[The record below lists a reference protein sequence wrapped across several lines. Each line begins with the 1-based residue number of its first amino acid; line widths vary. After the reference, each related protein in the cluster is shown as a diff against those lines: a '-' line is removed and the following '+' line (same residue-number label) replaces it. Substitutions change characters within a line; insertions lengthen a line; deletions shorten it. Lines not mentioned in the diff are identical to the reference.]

1 MKELRKK
8 RKGLRAI
15 LLSGVVVLAGG
26 LFMAAS
32 SPDFAL
38 GRNLQILF
46 NLFRELNLMYVDPV
60 DPDQMLKDAAE
71 GMVSRLDPYTELI
84 PESEMSDFEI
94 MTTGKYGGMG
104 AMIRKSGDY
113 VMIAQPYRN
122 FPADKAGLVI
132 GDLLLEVNGQDI
144 KGMEVAAVSAL
155 LKGAPGTS
163 LKLKVKKLLSGETEE
178 VSLKRERIT
187 ISGVTYSGMV
197 ADSIGYI
204 AHSDFTEDCS
214 SDIRNA
220 YMLLKKQGMKA
231 LILDLRGNGGG
242 ILQEAVKI
250 LSMFVPKGTEVVRM
264 QGRQKQTDAT
274 FITQNEPIDTD
285 IPLVVLVNSTSASAS
300 EIVAGALQDL
310 DRAVLIGQRT
320 FGKGLVQSTLP
331 LGYNAYVKLTTA
343 KYYIPSGRC
352 IQAIDYA
359 HRAEDGSVGVVP
371 DSLIRE
377 YTTRQGRKVY
387 DGGGIMP
394 DVRIPAS
401 YYSNF
406 AIALYNNG
414 FIEDYANEYY
424 KRHREG
430 IDVDTFK
437 LSESDYQDFVRFMAD
452 KTVDFQSE
460 TKEAL
465 DQLRKK
471 AERDKYLD
479 RISDEL
485 TAIEQ
490 KIQENKESDLVSFRD
505 DITRLL
511 EGEILLRYHYK
522 EGVARHNLPTDPGVT
537 EAVKLLN
544 DRARYQQILSSQD
557 TERK

>member
-1 MKELRKK
+1 MKENTKKK
-8 RKGLRAI
+8 RSYRYI
-15 LLSGVVVLAGG
+15 LVSGVIVLMGG
-26 LFMAAS
+26 LFMAAAN
-32 SPDFAL
+32 PDFAL

-46 NLFRELNLMYVDPV
+46 NLFRELNLLYVDPI
-60 DPDQMLKDAAE
+60 DSDKMLKDAAE
-71 GMVSRLDPYTELI
+71 GMVSKLDPYTELI

-113 VMIAQPYRN
+113 VVIAQPYRG
-122 FPADKAGLVI
+122 FPADKAGLVV
-132 GDLLLEVNGQDI
+132 GDLLLEVDGKDI
-144 KGMEVAAVSAL
+144 KGMDVADVSAL
-155 LKGAPGTS
+155 LKGTPGTP
-163 LKLKVKKLLSGETEE
+163 LRLKVKRLLTDRTEE
-178 VSLKRERIT
+178 VSFKRERIT

-220 YMLLKKQGMKA
+220 FMSLKKQGMKG

-274 FITQNEPIDTD
+274 FITQNEPIDTE

-300 EIVAGALQDL
+300 EIVAGAFQDL
-310 DRAVLIGQRT
+310 DRGVLIGQRT
-320 FGKGLVQSTLP
+320 FGKGLVQSTIP

-352 IQAIDYA
+352 IQAIDYT
-359 HRAEDGSVGVVP
+359 HRAEDGSVGAVP

-377 YTTRQGRKVY
+377 YVTSRGRKVY
-387 DGGGIMP
+387 DGGGVMP
-394 DVRIPAS
+394 DIRIPAS

-406 AIALYNNG
+406 AIQLYNNG
-414 FIEDYANEYY
+414 FIEDFANEYY
-424 KRHREG
+424 KQHREG
-430 IDVDTFK
+430 VDVDTFT
-437 LSESDYQDFVRFMAD
+437 LSEGDYRDFVTFMAD
-452 KTVDFQSE
+452 KPVDFESE
-460 TKEAL
+460 TQEAL

-479 RISDEL
+479 RIGDEL
-485 TAIEQ
+485 SAIES
-490 KIQENKESDLVSFRD
+490 KIKEDKQADLESFRD
-505 DITRLL
+505 DITRLI

-522 EGVARHNLPTDPGVT
+522 DGVARHNLPADPGVV
-537 EAVKLLN
+537 EAVGLLN
-544 DRARYQQILSSQD
+544 DPVRYREILHSQD

>member
-1 MKELRKK
+1 
-8 RKGLRAI
+8 
-15 LLSGVVVLAGG
+15 
-26 LFMAAS
+26 
-32 SPDFAL
+32 
-38 GRNLQILF
+38 
-46 NLFRELNLMYVDPV
+46 MYVDPV

>member
-1 MKELRKK
+1 MKEILKK
-8 RKGLRAI
+8 RKGFRYI
-15 LLSGVVVLAGG
+15 LLSGIVVVAGG

-32 SPDFAL
+32 NPDFAL

-60 DPDQMLKDAAE
+60 DPDKMLEDAAE

-113 VMIAQPYRN
+113 VMIAQPYRG

-132 GDLLLEVNGQDI
+132 GDLVLEVNGQDI
-144 KGMEVAAVSAL
+144 KGMEVADVSAR
-155 LKGAPGTS
+155 LKGTPGTP
-163 LKLKVKKLLSGETEE
+163 LKLKVRKLLSGEIEE

-220 YMLLKKQGMKA
+220 FMSLKKQGMKA
-231 LILDLRGNGGG
+231 LILDLRSNGGG

-274 FITQNEPIDTD
+274 FITQNDPVDTE

-300 EIVAGALQDL
+300 EIVSGALQDL

-320 FGKGLVQSTLP
+320 FGKGLVQSTIP

-359 HRAEDGSVGVVP
+359 HRAEDGSVGAVP

-394 DVRIPAS
+394 DIRIPAS

-414 FIEDYANEYY
+414 FIEDFANEYY
-424 KRHREG
+424 KEHREG
-430 IDVDTFK
+430 VDVDTFK
-437 LSESDYQDFVRFMAD
+437 LSEAEYQDFVRFMAD
-452 KTVDFQSE
+452 KTVDFESE

-485 TAIEQ
+485 TAIEN
-490 KIQENKESDLVSFRD
+490 KIQEDKQSDLTSFRE
-505 DITRLL
+505 DITRLI

-544 DRARYQQILSSQD
+544 DPVRYQQILTSQD

>member
-1 MKELRKK
+1 MKENTKK
-8 RKGLRAI
+8 KKSYRYI
-15 LLSGVVVLAGG
+15 LVSGVIVLMGG
-26 LFMAAS
+26 LFMAAAN
-32 SPDFAL
+32 PDFAL

-46 NLFRELNLMYVDPV
+46 NMFRELNLLYVDPI
-60 DPDQMLKDAAE
+60 DSDKMLKDAAE
-71 GMVSRLDPYTELI
+71 GMVSKLDPYTELI

-113 VMIAQPYRN
+113 VVIAQPYRG

-132 GDLLLEVNGQDI
+132 GDLLLEVDGKEI
-144 KGMEVAAVSAL
+144 KGMDVADVSAL
-155 LKGAPGTS
+155 LKGTPGTP
-163 LKLKVKKLLSGETEE
+163 LRLKVKRLLTGQTED
-178 VSLKRERIT
+178 VSFKRERIT

-220 YMLLKKQGMKA
+220 FMSLKKQGMKG

-274 FITQNEPIDTD
+274 FITQNEPIDTE

-300 EIVAGALQDL
+300 EIVAGAFQDL
-310 DRAVLIGQRT
+310 DRGVLIGQRT
-320 FGKGLVQSTLP
+320 FGKGLVQSTIP

-352 IQAIDYA
+352 IQAIDYT
-359 HRAEDGSVGVVP
+359 HRAEDGSVGAVP

-377 YTTRQGRKVY
+377 YVTSRGRKVY
-387 DGGGIMP
+387 DGGGVMP
-394 DVRIPAS
+394 DIRIPAS

-406 AIALYNNG
+406 AIELYNNG
-414 FIEDYANEYY
+414 FIEDFANEYY
-424 KRHREG
+424 KKHREG
-430 IDVDTFK
+430 VDVDTFK
-437 LSESDYQDFVRFMAD
+437 LSEGDYRDFVGFMAD
-452 KTVDFQSE
+452 KPVDFESE
-460 TKEAL
+460 TQEAL

-479 RISDEL
+479 RIGDEL
-485 TAIEQ
+485 SAIES
-490 KIQENKESDLVSFRD
+490 KIREDKQADLESFRD
-505 DITRLL
+505 DIVRLI

-522 EGVARHNLPTDPGVT
+522 DGVARHNLPADPGVV
-537 EAVKLLN
+537 EAVGLLS
-544 DRARYQQILSSQD
+544 DPARYREILTSQD

>member
-1 MKELRKK
+1 M
-8 RKGLRAI
+8 
-15 LLSGVVVLAGG
+15 
-26 LFMAAS
+26 
-32 SPDFAL
+32 
-38 GRNLQILF
+38 
-46 NLFRELNLMYVDPV
+46 
-60 DPDQMLKDAAE
+60 
-71 GMVSRLDPYTELI
+71 
-84 PESEMSDFEI
+84 
-94 MTTGKYGGMG
+94 
-104 AMIRKSGDY
+104 
-113 VMIAQPYRN
+113 
-122 FPADKAGLVI
+122 
-132 GDLLLEVNGQDI
+132 
-144 KGMEVAAVSAL
+144 
-155 LKGAPGTS
+155 
-163 LKLKVKKLLSGETEE
+163 
-178 VSLKRERIT
+178 
-187 ISGVTYSGMV
+187 
-197 ADSIGYI
+197 
-204 AHSDFTEDCS
+204 
-214 SDIRNA
+214 
-220 YMLLKKQGMKA
+220 
-231 LILDLRGNGGG
+231 
-242 ILQEAVKI
+242 
-250 LSMFVPKGTEVVRM
+250 
-264 QGRQKQTDAT
+264 
-274 FITQNEPIDTD
+274 
-285 IPLVVLVNSTSASAS
+285 
-300 EIVAGALQDL
+300 
-310 DRAVLIGQRT
+310 
-320 FGKGLVQSTLP
+320 
-331 LGYNAYVKLTTA
+331 
-343 KYYIPSGRC
+343 
-352 IQAIDYA
+352 
-359 HRAEDGSVGVVP
+359 VP

>member
-15 LLSGVVVLAGG
+15 LFSGVVVLVGG

>member
-1 MKELRKK
+1 MREKIKGKK
-8 RKGLRAI
+8 SVRYILISGL
-15 LLSGVVVLAGG
+15 VVVLGG
-26 LFMAAS
+26 LWMAAAN
-32 SPDFAL
+32 PDFAL

-60 DPDQMLKDAAE
+60 DPDKMLEDAAE

-94 MTTGKYGGMG
+94 MTTGKYGGIG
-104 AMIRKSGDY
+104 ALIRKSGDY
-113 VMIAQPYRN
+113 VMIAQPYRG
-122 FPADKAGLVI
+122 FPADKAGLII
-132 GDLLLEVNGQDI
+132 GDLLQEVDGKNLE
-144 KGMEVAAVSAL
+144 GMDVADVSAL

-163 LKLKVKKLLSGETEE
+163 VRLKVKKLLSGNVEE
-178 VSLKRERIT
+178 VVVKRERIT

-197 ADSIGYI
+197 SDSVGYI

-220 YMLLKKQGMKA
+220 FMSLQKQGMKA

-264 QGRQKQTDAT
+264 QGRQKQSDAT
-274 FITQNEPIDTD
+274 FITQNDPIDTE
-285 IPLVVLVNSTSASAS
+285 IPLIVLVNSTSASAS

-352 IQAIDYA
+352 IQAIDYT

-377 YTTRQGRKVY
+377 YTTARGRKVY

-394 DVRIPAS
+394 DIRIPTT

-414 FIEDYANEYY
+414 FIEDFANEYY
-424 KRHREG
+424 KKHREG

-437 LSESDYQDFVRFMAD
+437 LSEEEYRDFVHFMND
-452 KTVDFQSE
+452 KTVDFESE

-479 RISDEL
+479 RIGDEL
-485 TAIEQ
+485 TAIEN
-490 KIQENKESDLVSFRD
+490 KIQEDKQADLESFRE
-505 DITRLL
+505 DITRLI
-511 EGEILLRYHYK
+511 ESEILLRYHYK
-522 EGVARHNLPTDPGVT
+522 DGVARHNLPTDPGVV
-537 EAVKLLN
+537 EALKLLN
-544 DRARYQQILSSQD
+544 DRVRYQQILSSQD

>member
-1 MKELRKK
+1 MK
-8 RKGLRAI
+8 
-15 LLSGVVVLAGG
+15 
-26 LFMAAS
+26 
-32 SPDFAL
+32 
-38 GRNLQILF
+38 
-46 NLFRELNLMYVDPV
+46 
-60 DPDQMLKDAAE
+60 
-71 GMVSRLDPYTELI
+71 
-84 PESEMSDFEI
+84 
-94 MTTGKYGGMG
+94 
-104 AMIRKSGDY
+104 
-113 VMIAQPYRN
+113 
-122 FPADKAGLVI
+122 
-132 GDLLLEVNGQDI
+132 
-144 KGMEVAAVSAL
+144 
-155 LKGAPGTS
+155 
-163 LKLKVKKLLSGETEE
+163 
-178 VSLKRERIT
+178 
-187 ISGVTYSGMV
+187 
-197 ADSIGYI
+197 
-204 AHSDFTEDCS
+204 
-214 SDIRNA
+214 
-220 YMLLKKQGMKA
+220 
-231 LILDLRGNGGG
+231 
-242 ILQEAVKI
+242 
-250 LSMFVPKGTEVVRM
+250 
-264 QGRQKQTDAT
+264 
-274 FITQNEPIDTD
+274 PIDTD

>member
-1 MKELRKK
+1 MKEILKK
-8 RKGLRAI
+8 RKGLRYI
-15 LLSGVVVLAGG
+15 LLSGIVVVAGG

-32 SPDFAL
+32 NPDFAL

-60 DPDQMLKDAAE
+60 DPDKMLEDAAE

-113 VMIAQPYRN
+113 VMIAQPYRG

-132 GDLLLEVNGQDI
+132 GDLLLEVDGQDI
-144 KGMEVAAVSAL
+144 KGMEVTDVSAL
-155 LKGAPGTS
+155 LKGAPGTP
-163 LKLKVKKLLSGETEE
+163 LTLKVRKLLSGETEE
-178 VSLKRERIT
+178 VALKRERIT

-220 YMLLKKQGMKA
+220 FMSLKKQGMKA
-231 LILDLRGNGGG
+231 LILDLRSNGGG

-264 QGRQKQTDAT
+264 QGRQKQSDAT
-274 FITQNEPIDTD
+274 FITQNDPIDTE
-285 IPLVVLVNSTSASAS
+285 IPLVVLVNSSSASAS
-300 EIVAGALQDL
+300 EIVSGALQDL

-359 HRAEDGSVGVVP
+359 HRAEDGSVDAVP

-394 DVRIPAS
+394 DIRIPAS

-414 FIEDYANEYY
+414 FIEDFANEYY

-430 IDVDTFK
+430 VDVDTFA
-437 LSESDYQDFVRFMAD
+437 LSDAEYQDFVHFMAD
-452 KTVDFQSE
+452 KTVDFESE

-479 RISDEL
+479 RISEEL
-485 TAIEQ
+485 TAIEN
-490 KIQENKESDLVSFRD
+490 KIQEDKQSDLTAFRE
-505 DITRLL
+505 DITRLI

-544 DRARYQQILSSQD
+544 DSARYQQILTSQD

>member
-15 LLSGVVVLAGG
+15 LFSGVVVLVGG

-264 QGRQKQTDAT
+264 QGRQKQTD
-274 FITQNEPIDTD
+274 
-285 IPLVVLVNSTSASAS
+285 
-300 EIVAGALQDL
+300 
-310 DRAVLIGQRT
+310 
-320 FGKGLVQSTLP
+320 
-331 LGYNAYVKLTTA
+331 
-343 KYYIPSGRC
+343 
-352 IQAIDYA
+352 
-359 HRAEDGSVGVVP
+359 
-371 DSLIRE
+371 
-377 YTTRQGRKVY
+377 
-387 DGGGIMP
+387 
-394 DVRIPAS
+394 
-401 YYSNF
+401 
-406 AIALYNNG
+406 
-414 FIEDYANEYY
+414 
-424 KRHREG
+424 
-430 IDVDTFK
+430 
-437 LSESDYQDFVRFMAD
+437 
-452 KTVDFQSE
+452 
-460 TKEAL
+460 
-465 DQLRKK
+465 
-471 AERDKYLD
+471 
-479 RISDEL
+479 
-485 TAIEQ
+485 
-490 KIQENKESDLVSFRD
+490 SDL
-505 DITRLL
+505 
-511 EGEILLRYHYK
+511 YHPK
-522 EGVARHNLPTDPGVT
+522 
-537 EAVKLLN
+537 
-544 DRARYQQILSSQD
+544 
-557 TERK
+557 

>member
-1 MKELRKK
+1 MKEILKK
-8 RKGLRAI
+8 RKGLRYI
-15 LLSGVVVLAGG
+15 LLSGIVVVAGG

-32 SPDFAL
+32 NPDFAL

-60 DPDQMLKDAAE
+60 DPDKMLKDAAE

-113 VMIAQPYRN
+113 VMIAQPYRG

-132 GDLLLEVNGQDI
+132 GDLVLEVNGQDI
-144 KGMEVAAVSAL
+144 KGMEVADVSAL
-155 LKGAPGTS
+155 LKGTPGTP

-220 YMLLKKQGMKA
+220 FMSLKKQGMKA
-231 LILDLRGNGGG
+231 LILDLRSNGGG

-274 FITQNEPIDTD
+274 FITQNDPIDTE

-300 EIVAGALQDL
+300 EIVSGALQDL

-320 FGKGLVQSTLP
+320 FGKGLVQSTIP

-359 HRAEDGSVGVVP
+359 HRAEDGSVGAVP

-394 DVRIPAS
+394 DIRIPAT

-414 FIEDYANEYY
+414 FIEDFANEYY
-424 KRHREG
+424 KQHRDG
-430 IDVDTFK
+430 VDVDTYR
-437 LSESDYQDFVRFMAD
+437 LSDAEYQDFVRFMAD
-452 KTVDFQSE
+452 KTVDFESE

-485 TAIEQ
+485 TAIEN
-490 KIQENKESDLVSFRD
+490 KIQEDKQSDLTSFRD
-505 DITRLL
+505 DITRLI

-544 DRARYQQILSSQD
+544 DPARYQQILTSQD

>member
-1 MKELRKK
+1 MKEILKK
-8 RKGLRAI
+8 RKGFRYI
-15 LLSGVVVLAGG
+15 LLSGIVVVAGG

-32 SPDFAL
+32 NPDFAL

-60 DPDQMLKDAAE
+60 DPDKMLEDAAE

-113 VMIAQPYRN
+113 VMIAQPYRG

-132 GDLLLEVNGQDI
+132 GDLVLEVNGQDI
-144 KGMEVAAVSAL
+144 KGMEVADVSAR
-155 LKGAPGTS
+155 LKGTPGTP
-163 LKLKVKKLLSGETEE
+163 LKLKVRKLLSGEIQE

-220 YMLLKKQGMKA
+220 FMSLKKQGMKA
-231 LILDLRGNGGG
+231 LILDLRSNGGG

-274 FITQNEPIDTD
+274 FITQNDPVDTE

-300 EIVAGALQDL
+300 EIVSGALQDL

-320 FGKGLVQSTLP
+320 FGKGLVQSTIP

-359 HRAEDGSVGVVP
+359 HRAEDGSVGAVP

-394 DVRIPAS
+394 DIRIPAS

-414 FIEDYANEYY
+414 FIEDFANEYY
-424 KRHREG
+424 KEHREG
-430 IDVDTFK
+430 VDVDTFK
-437 LSESDYQDFVRFMAD
+437 LSEAEYQDFVRFMAD
-452 KTVDFQSE
+452 KTVDFESE

-485 TAIEQ
+485 TAIEN
-490 KIQENKESDLVSFRD
+490 KIQEDKQSDLTSFRE
-505 DITRLL
+505 DITRLI

-544 DRARYQQILSSQD
+544 DPVRYQQILTSQD

>member
-1 MKELRKK
+1 
-8 RKGLRAI
+8 
-15 LLSGVVVLAGG
+15 
-26 LFMAAS
+26 
-32 SPDFAL
+32 
-38 GRNLQILF
+38 
-46 NLFRELNLMYVDPV
+46 
-60 DPDQMLKDAAE
+60 
-71 GMVSRLDPYTELI
+71 MVSRLDPYTELI

-264 QGRQKQTDAT
+264 QGRQKQTD
-274 FITQNEPIDTD
+274 
-285 IPLVVLVNSTSASAS
+285 
-300 EIVAGALQDL
+300 
-310 DRAVLIGQRT
+310 
-320 FGKGLVQSTLP
+320 
-331 LGYNAYVKLTTA
+331 
-343 KYYIPSGRC
+343 
-352 IQAIDYA
+352 
-359 HRAEDGSVGVVP
+359 
-371 DSLIRE
+371 
-377 YTTRQGRKVY
+377 
-387 DGGGIMP
+387 
-394 DVRIPAS
+394 
-401 YYSNF
+401 
-406 AIALYNNG
+406 
-414 FIEDYANEYY
+414 
-424 KRHREG
+424 
-430 IDVDTFK
+430 
-437 LSESDYQDFVRFMAD
+437 
-452 KTVDFQSE
+452 
-460 TKEAL
+460 
-465 DQLRKK
+465 
-471 AERDKYLD
+471 
-479 RISDEL
+479 
-485 TAIEQ
+485 
-490 KIQENKESDLVSFRD
+490 SDL
-505 DITRLL
+505 
-511 EGEILLRYHYK
+511 YHPK
-522 EGVARHNLPTDPGVT
+522 
-537 EAVKLLN
+537 
-544 DRARYQQILSSQD
+544 
-557 TERK
+557 